1 MSAANK
7 SYDSGF
13 GGIKLPPIIPAL
25 VLGSVN
31 GSMLYW
37 LQGMTSLSAPG
48 FSFGMLIWG
57 ALSGML
63 ALGGTALASFLFP
76 AYRKNNL
83 SIIPDSDNPDAS
95 AAWYKNRLGIFL
107 IGGTVNGLLFYMLS
121 QFDLVRQAHWF
132 GAAFIGL
139 VSLTFYTSILLPLFS
154 PTVPAAP

>member
-7 SYDSGF
+7 SYDTGF

-31 GSMLYW
+31 GSVLYW
-37 LQGMTSLSAPG
+37 LQGMTASATPG
-48 FSFGMLIWG
+48 FSFTMLIWG

-63 ALGGTALASFLFP
+63 ALGVTAVSSFLFP
-76 AYRKNNL
+76 AYRKNYL
-83 SIIPDSDNPDAS
+83 SIIPDSNNPDAS

-107 IGGTVNGLLFYMLS
+107 IGGSVNGLLFYMLS

-132 GAAFIGL
+132 GAAFMGL
-139 VSLTFYTSILLPLFS
+139 VSLTFYTSILLPLFT
-154 PTVPAAP
+154 PTVPA